1 MFSKTD
7 HMYLP
12 QYRALNECHQPETT
26 FRTIL
31 NVLTNIMW
39 GFFKAQMDIVV
50 YYKIFSTNIKV
61 RLNRS
66 PPFDFFCRGVWEKS
80 LVSQTGHRQ
89 GLNP

>member
-1 MFSKTD
+1 
-7 HMYLP
+7 
-12 QYRALNECHQPETT
+12 
-26 FRTIL
+26 
-31 NVLTNIMW
+31 
-39 GFFKAQMDIVV
+39 MDIVV